1 MNAQAAK
8 PPKFPEICQTGY
20 AGLVVRFGDQLN
32 EAGNR
37 ASLAF
42 AAEVTAAG
50 LAGVLEVSTAL
61 QSVLLRYDPLL
72 VSPEALRADL
82 AAALTQRDWYA
93 ASLPQGRTLWEVPAC
108 FGGAYGPEFEQAC
121 SLAGVS
127 QAEAVA
133 ELCATPL
140 RVQAIGFAPSQPYL
154 GELPPNW
161 NFPRQATLNPQV
173 PKGALVAAIR
183 QIVLFSVPSPT
194 GWLHIGQTGL
204 SLFNPARDPAFMLRA
219 GDEIALRPVSEAE
232 FETSC
237 AAAPYGGAVR
247 RALP

>member
-1 MNAQAAK
+1 
-8 PPKFPEICQTGY
+8 
-20 AGLVVRFGDQLN
+20 
-32 EAGNR
+32 
-37 ASLAF
+37 
-42 AAEVTAAG
+42 
-50 LAGVLEVSTAL
+50 
-61 QSVLLRYDPLL
+61 
-72 VSPEALRADL
+72 
-82 AAALTQRDWYA
+82 
-93 ASLPQGRTLWEVPAC
+93 VPAC

-204 SLFNPARDPAFMLRA
+204 SLFDPARDPAFMLRA

>member
-1 MNAQAAK
+1 VNAQAAK

-42 AAEVTAAG
+42 AAEVIAAG

-93 ASLPQGRTLWEVPAC
+93 A
-108 FGGAYGPEFEQAC
+108 
-121 SLAGVS
+121 
-127 QAEAVA
+127 
-133 ELCATPL
+133 ELCATSL

-204 SLFNPARDPAFMLRA
+204 SLFDPARDPAFMLRA

>member
-42 AAEVTAAG
+42 AAEVTGAG

-108 FGGAYGPEFEQAC
+108 FGGAYGPEF
-121 SLAGVS
+121 
-127 QAEAVA
+127 
-133 ELCATPL
+133 
-140 RVQAIGFAPSQPYL
+140 
-154 GELPPNW
+154 
-161 NFPRQATLNPQV
+161 
-173 PKGALVAAIR
+173 
-183 QIVLFSVPSPT
+183 
-194 GWLHIGQTGL
+194 
-204 SLFNPARDPAFMLRA
+204 
-219 GDEIALRPVSEAE
+219 
-232 FETSC
+232 
-237 AAAPYGGAVR
+237 
-247 RALP
+247 

>member
-8 PPKFPEICQTGY
+8 EASFPEICQTGY
-20 AGLVVRFGDQLN
+20 AGLAVRFGDHLN

-42 AAEVTAAG
+42 ASEVIGAD
-50 LAGVLEVSTAL
+50 LDGVLEVSTAL

-72 VSPEALRADL
+72 VSPDLLRATL
-82 AAALTQRDWYA
+82 ATLLAQRDWYA
-93 ASLPQGRTLWEVPAC
+93 APLPEGRVLWEVPAC
-108 FGGAYGPEFEQAC
+108 FGGGYGPQFEKAC
-121 SLAGVS
+121 SLSGVS
-127 QAEAVA
+127 GAKAVA
-133 ELCATPL
+133 ELCAKPL

-161 NFPRQATLNPQV
+161 DIPRQARLNPQV
-173 PKGALVAAIR
+173 PKGALVVAIR

-204 SLFNPARDPAFMLRA
+204 SLFDPARDPAFMLRA
-219 GDEIALRPVSEAE
+219 GDEIALRPVSGAELEAI
-232 FETSC
+232 C
-237 AAAPYGGAVR
+237 ASEPFGGAVR
-247 RALP
+247 RTLP